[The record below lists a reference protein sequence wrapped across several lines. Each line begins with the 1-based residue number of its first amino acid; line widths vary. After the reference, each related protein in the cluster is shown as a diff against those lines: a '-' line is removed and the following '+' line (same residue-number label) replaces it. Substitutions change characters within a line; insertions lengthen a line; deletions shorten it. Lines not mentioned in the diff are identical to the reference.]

1 MNKRQR
7 KFETLT
13 KPSNF
18 SLAKAET
25 CTVDDPCSPESGAGK
40 LEVARLETGS
50 GRARPVFVLI
60 DAETQL
66 LQQAQ
71 RPMEIHIV
79 RKSH

>member
-18 SLAKAET
+18 FLAKAKM
-25 CTVDDPCSPESGAGK
+25 CTVDDPCSSERGAGK
-40 LEVARLETGS
+40 LEVGRVETGS
-50 GRARPVFVLI
+50 GRVRSVFVLI

-66 LQQAQ
+66 LHQAQ